1 MANAKEMQDQG
12 LKLFQQKEYEAAK
25 RLFEQARDQYEAEG
39 HADMAAEMNV
49 NIGLI
54 HRLLGENQRAL
65 DLLQEALVVFQ
76 GMDDQL
82 RVAKVLGNLGLVYR
96 GLNDNEQAHNAYRS
110 AAEIFDALGEKQLYG
125 ETLVAMG
132 DLQVREGKLGAGA
145 ATYEVG
151 LGNLDELNASQKVLK
166 GLIGIRNRF
175 LGGSRQE

>member
-1 MANAKEMQDQG
+1 MASAKELQEQG

-25 RLFEQARDQYEAEG
+25 RLFEQARDQYEADG
-39 HADMAAEMNV
+39 QPDMAAEMNV

-54 HRLLGENQRAL
+54 HRLLGESQRAL
-65 DLLQEALVVFQ
+65 EILREALTVFQ
-76 GMDDQL
+76 DLNDQL

-96 GLNDNEQAHNAYRS
+96 GLNDNEQAYNAYRS
-110 AAEIFDALGEKQLYG
+110 AADIFETLGEKQLYG
-125 ETLVAMG
+125 ETLVALG

-151 LGNLDELNASQKVLK
+151 LDNLDELNASQKILK

-175 LGGSRQE
+175 TGGGSRQ

>member
-76 GMDDQL
+76 GMDDQI